1 MATILLQ
8 SVGSA
13 LGGMLGGP
21 VGAILGRAAGGLAGA
36 AIDTALFSPTQKRE
50 GPRLGASRI
59 MEADEGAGIPRVYG
73 TARIAGQV
81 IWGTRFEEES
91 ETERQ
96 GGKGGG
102 GGVEVTRYSYFG
114 NVAIGL
120 CEGPIAG
127 IRRIWA
133 DGEEID
139 QADHQIRVYRGD
151 ETQGPDP
158 LIEAKQGTGN
168 APAYRGLAYVVFERL
183 ALERWGNR
191 IPQISCEVLRPIG
204 DLERAIEAVTIIPG
218 ASEHGLDP
226 AVVRERLGPGEDRLI
241 NRNVTFADSDWLA
254 SIDELQMLAPGLKR
268 AALVVAWFADDLRAG
283 RCQIMPGVEIGER
296 DESEPWLAGGCDR
309 TSARLISR
317 IEGAPAYGGTPS
329 DQGVLRALGD
339 LKRRG
344 LFVTH
349 YPFMLMDIPA
359 GNSLADPYGG
369 DEQPPYPWRGRMSL
383 DLCETM
389 AGTADRTAKARS
401 DIEVFVGKAS
411 PADFTW
417 EGDRLA
423 YRGPDE
429 WSYRRMIF
437 HQAHLAAKAGVDAFV
452 IGSEMRGL
460 TRLRDGEGRFP
471 FVEALIV
478 IAEEVKALLPQAVVT
493 YAADWS
499 EYAAYRPQDDG
510 SGDVFY
516 NLDPLWASSSID
528 VVGIDNYL
536 PLSDWRN
543 EGEPGEV
550 TPSPYDRQSLAG
562 DLAGG
567 EWFDWFYASEADR
580 EAGIRTPITDGAA
593 GKPFVYRDKDLSG
606 WWSNP
611 HIDRRGGADTGVQSA
626 WQPEMKP
633 IWFTELG
640 CPAIDRGANQP
651 NVFVDPKSSESL
663 VPYHSRGF
671 RDDLAQRRF
680 LEASLEAWRQDS
692 GEGRNDLNPISR
704 IYGGPMVATEAI
716 HVWTWDARPYP
727 AFPTRTDLW
736 TDGTNWRL
744 GHWLNGRLANAPVDA
759 LIRQILTDHG
769 IVDFETDALEA
780 CLDGYV
786 IDGPRTAR
794 EDIETILDLVGAMA
808 VESGGTLSF
817 ATLARKREP
826 ILVEALVDPDG
837 PMVAKRRG
845 EAGERP
851 EEVAI
856 GFSDPDRAYQPGVAD
871 ALKANAAAPRKSI
884 TVSPAVLHAE
894 RAERFAAR
902 LLAETSDG
910 LETMDFALAPN
921 MAAIEP
927 GDVLAIEGREGE
939 WLVTRMTS
947 GEARKLKTRRVSRR
961 PGEGAGSLDRKE
973 SPPPSTAPVLASR
986 PDVALLDMPGS
997 PLGDEGG
1004 PRVALQARPWLPYA
1018 VLAGPPGGGLSRRAI
1033 VERPAVTGTL
1043 VEPLAPGPVGVFDR
1057 AGRMRV
1063 RLDRGELASRPLD
1076 DVLAGRNAVALIRDD
1091 GTCEFAQFVEAEE
1104 IEPGLYALE
1113 VLIRGQGGS
1122 EPRAASATPA
1132 GTRFLAMDEAVMPLT
1147 LSEAELGRPLAI
1159 CVVPLG
1165 RPLDDAAA
1173 VTLEA
1178 SLGLEAKR
1186 PLAPVHLQARF
1197 SPDGDCLFRW
1207 VRRARFGGDN
1217 WAAEEVPLG
1226 EEREAYR
1233 ITIRAGSANAGPA
1246 ILAETSEPRFVLR
1259 ASEQIAVFGGLA
1271 GRLSLSVSQV
1281 SAVWGAGA
1289 EAWRLFARPAA

>member
-50 GPRLGASRI
+50 GPRLGATRI

-102 GGVEVTRYSYFG
+102 GGVEVTTYSYFG
-114 NVAIGL
+114 NVAVGL

-158 LIEAKQGTGN
+158 LIEAKQGAGN

-218 ASEHGLDP
+218 ATEHGLDP
-226 AVVRERLGPGEDRLI
+226 AAVRERLGPGEDRLI
-241 NRNVTFADSDWLA
+241 NRNVTFGDSDWLA

-283 RCQIMPGVEIGER
+283 HCNIMPGVEIRQR

-309 TSARLISR
+309 ESARLISR
-317 IEGAPAYGGTPS
+317 IEGSPAYGGTPS
-329 DQGVLRALGD
+329 DRGVLRALGD

-349 YPFMLMDIPA
+349 YPFMLMDIPV
-359 GNSLADPYGG
+359 GNGLADSYGG

-383 DLCETM
+383 DLAETM
-389 AGTADRTAKARS
+389 AGTTDRTAAARS
-401 DIEVFVGKAS
+401 DIEAFVGTAG
-411 PADFTW
+411 PADFAW

-423 YRGPDE
+423 YRGPAE

-471 FVEALIV
+471 FVEALLA
-478 IAEEVKALLPQAVVT
+478 IAEDVKALLPQAIVT

-499 EYAAYRPQDDG
+499 EYAAYRPQDG
-510 SGDVFY
+510 SGDLFY
-516 NLDPLWASSSID
+516 NLDTLWASPAID

-536 PLSDWRN
+536 PLTDWRSG
-543 EGEPGEV
+543 GEKGAS
-550 TPSPYDRQSLAG
+550 TPSPYDRSALAEKI
-562 DLAGG
+562 AGG
-567 EWFDWFYASEADR
+567 EWFDWFYETDADR
-580 EAGIRTPITDGAA
+580 EAGIRTPITDGVA
-593 GKPFVYRDKDLSG
+593 GKPFVYRDKDLRG

-611 HIDRRGGADTGVQSA
+611 HIERRGGAETGVGSA

-680 LEASLEAWRQDS
+680 LEVTLEAWR
-692 GEGRNDLNPISR
+692 EGVGAEAASLNPISSV
-704 IYGGPMVATEAI
+704 YGGPMVAADAI

-727 AFPTRTDLW
+727 AFPSRTDLW

-744 GHWLNGRLANAPVDA
+744 GHWLNGRLSNAPVDA

-769 IVDFETDALEA
+769 ITDFETQDLEA

-786 IDGPRTAR
+786 VDGPRTAR

-808 VESGGTLSF
+808 VESGGTIAFS
-817 ATLARKREP
+817 TLARKREP
-826 ILVEALVDPDG
+826 IIIDALVDPDG
-837 PMVAKRRG
+837 PIVAKRRG

-851 EEVAI
+851 DEVAI

-871 ALKANAAAPRKSI
+871 ALKANAASPRKSI
-884 TVSPAVLHAE
+884 TMSPAVLHAE

-902 LLAETSDG
+902 LLAETTDG
-910 LETMDFALAPN
+910 LETMDLSLAPN

-927 GDVLAIEGREGE
+927 GDVLAIDGREGE
-939 WLVTRMTS
+939 WLVTRIAS
-947 GEARKLKTRRVSRR
+947 GEARKVETRRFSRR
-961 PGEGAGSLDRKE
+961 EGQGAGSLDRKE
-973 SPPPSTAPVLASR
+973 SPPPLIAPVLASR
-986 PDVALLDMPGS
+986 PAVTLLDLSGS
-997 PLGDEGG
+997 PLGEEGG
-1004 PRVALQARPWLPYA
+1004 PRVALQAKPWLPYA
-1018 VLAGPPGGGLSRRAI
+1018 VLAGPPGGGLSHRAI

-1043 VEPLAPGPVGVFDR
+1043 IEPLAPGPVGVFDR
-1057 AGRMRV
+1057 AGRMTV
-1063 RLDRGELASRPLD
+1063 RLDRGELATRPLG
-1076 DVLAGRNAVALIRDD
+1076 DVLAGRNAVALLREE
-1091 GTCEFAQFVEAEE
+1091 GAREFVQFVDAEE
-1104 IEPGLYALE
+1104 VEPNLYVLSA
-1113 VLIRGQGGS
+1113 LIRGQGGS
-1122 EPRAASATPA
+1122 EAEAATVTPA
-1132 GTRFLAMDEAVMPLT
+1132 GTRFLLMDEAVTPLT
-1147 LSEAELGRPLAI
+1147 LSDAELGRPMALR
-1159 CVVPLG
+1159 VVPLG
-1165 RPLDDAAA
+1165 RPLDDAAG

-1178 SLGLEAKR
+1178 SLGLQAKR
-1186 PLAPVHLQARF
+1186 PLAPVHLRARF
-1197 SPDGDCLFRW
+1197 SPDGGCLFRW
-1207 VRRARFGGDN
+1207 IRRARFGGDN
-1217 WAAEEVPLG
+1217 WAAEEVPLC

-1233 ITIRAGSANAGPA
+1233 LAIRAGPDDTEPA
-1246 ILAETSEPRFVLR
+1246 VFTETSEPRFVL
-1259 ASEQIAVFGGLA
+1259 SLSDQMAVFGGLA
-1271 GRLSLSVSQV
+1271 PSLSLSVSQV

-1289 EAWRLFARPAA
+1289 EARRLFARPGA